1 MGGNGV
7 LHCEGRAVF
16 MAFCAPGD
24 IVTGRIREEHGD
36 WALAELLEVNERSP
50 LRTEPLCPL
59 YGGCG
64 GCSLQ
69 HIAVRAQLDIKKTAV
84 TDCLKRIGGFAV
96 LPDCVAA
103 PSPPWEYRNRVSFH
117 AVRANRGP
125 RVGFKERKNGRTIPV
140 HDCPVADPG
149 IRALLKNNVLK
160 APPGKDRFTVFSGR
174 GLVLSEG
181 GEPGFPS
188 RGVLELAGK
197 SLYMEAGSFFQ
208 NNLAMLEK
216 LIPVLRSA
224 AEESDRSLPMADLYA
239 GVGTF
244 SVFLADMFP
253 GADLLEENRRSLEL
267 AKRSLGPD
275 WGSGAFR
282 FFAQSDE
289 AWAGR
294 QDGFMG
300 NSRNAAG
307 NVIRNTHKT
316 AAVYGFAIADPPR
329 QGLSRSMA
337 RWLAENGPPV
347 LAYVS
352 CEPSSLAR
360 DCRILASGYKIEKLL
375 FFDFYPQTAH
385 IESLAV
391 LKRR

>member
-1 MGGNGV
+1 
-7 LHCEGRAVF
+7 
-16 MAFCAPGD
+16 
-24 IVTGRIREEHGD
+24 
-36 WALAELLEVNERSP
+36 
-50 LRTEPLCPL
+50 
-59 YGGCG
+59 
-64 GCSLQ
+64 
-69 HIAVRAQLDIKKTAV
+69 
-84 TDCLKRIGGFAV
+84 
-96 LPDCVAA
+96 
-103 PSPPWEYRNRVSFH
+103 
-117 AVRANRGP
+117 
-125 RVGFKERKNGRTIPV
+125 
-140 HDCPVADPG
+140 VADPG
-149 IRALLKNNVLK
+149 IRGLLKNNTLK

-188 RGVLELAGK
+188 RGLLKLAGK

-208 NNLAMLEK
+208 NNVTMLEK

-244 SVFLADMFP
+244 SVFLADLFP
-253 GADLLEENRRSLEL
+253 GADLLEQNRGSLEL

-275 WGSGAFR
+275 RGAFR

-289 AWAGR
+289 AWVRR
-294 QDGFMG
+294 QDGFTRD
-300 NSRNAAG
+300 SRKTG
-307 NVIRNTHKT
+307 GVIRNTHH
-316 AAVYGFAIADPPR
+316 AAYGFAVADPPR

-337 RWLAENGPPV
+337 HWLAENGPPV

-385 IESLAV
+385 IESLVV